1 MLRGMIFDCDGT
13 LLDTMPDLAA
23 VTNQTLTDFGFPT
36 HTFDE
41 IQSYVGDGGR
51 RLINLAVPEGTAPEV
66 CEEAFQHWCALY
78 PQIGFKLTEHYD
90 GMDEAIATLQRKDCK
105 LAVLSNKFNEATKLV
120 IDRNFPTGTFNPVY
134 GERAGVPR
142 KPDPTGLRGVIKE
155 MGLEPAECAYV
166 GDAPTDIEVALRAGA
181 YAIGVSWGYR
191 EEADLVAAGAQA
203 IAHEPA
209 DFVRIFDSLQDER
222 RTAAALPML

>member
-23 VTNQTLTDFGFPT
+23 VTNQTLADFGFPT
-36 HTFDE
+36 HSFDE

-51 RLINLAVPEGTAPEV
+51 RLINLAVPKGTAPNV

-78 PQIGFKLTEHYD
+78 PQIGFKLTKHYQ
-90 GMDEAIATLQRKDCK
+90 GMDEAIAALRQKGCK

-120 IDRNFPTGTFNPVY
+120 IERNFPAGTFDPVY
-134 GERAGVPR
+134 GERTGIPR
-142 KPDPTGLRGVIKE
+142 KPDPTGLSGVIKE
-155 MGLEPAECAYV
+155 MGLVPSECAYV

-181 YAIGVSWGYR
+181 YAVGVSWGYR
-191 EEADLVAAGAQA
+191 DESDLVAAGAHS
-203 IAHEPA
+203 IAHTPV
-209 DFVRIFDSLQDER
+209 DFVSIFDQLQN
-222 RTAAALPML
+222 